1 MAAKMEILFV
11 PSTEHILAAAVR
23 GNIAGAPPSAASLVG
38 AGLLFRNPAS
48 GDTLI
53 TLPAEHLAVQ
63 SIDRRDDVLLTARRF
78 VLVDGLPELAS
89 APAAT
94 PPGPL
99 QLNGTTITVNLA
111 VAAPAGG
118 SVVWV
123 YIEGA
128 AQPIVQRVQ
137 VPQAS
142 TVGTDPLLLPPGS
155 YRALVLAPGH
165 EPVALQET
173 VP

>member
-1 MAAKMEILFV
+1 MQLTRPAAPLIATLLA
-11 PSTEHILAAAVR
+11 ILAGPTQACTIGVST
-23 GNIAGAPPSAASLVG
+23 P
-38 AGLLFRNPAS
+38 GLLQLS
-48 GDTLI
+48 GDGHTLSSGNSGGI
-53 TLPAEHLAVQ
+53 ASVLAI
-63 SIDRRDDVLLTARRF
+63 SNLDLD
-78 VLVDGLPELAS
+78 
-89 APAAT
+89 
-94 PPGPL
+94 
-99 QLNGTTITVNLA
+99 LNGTTITVNLA

-123 YIEGA
+123 YIEGG

-137 VPQAS
+137 VAQTS

-165 EPVALQET
+165 QPVALQET